1 MKVGFYFDT
10 AGKDGLDCSNI
21 TQGNP
26 GMGGSEYEFLI
37 VSYLLQQRDNGI
49 EPVLFTRS
57 NLITPHK
64 YVIPVGGGNL
74 QILCDLC
81 VENGVGLLVINQGKF
96 DDRIFGKY
104 AGKLSLI
111 LWAHNT
117 MPYSMLTQVSKLPYV
132 KRIVCCGRE
141 MLELFRDHPASLKS
155 TYAYNVFPIREAA
168 WYREKIDFSDNHNV
182 VYMGMLSQG
191 KGFHVLA
198 KAWKKVLRQVPDAQ
212 LYVIGSGKLYD
223 KNAPLGKYGLASPEF
238 EAMFIPSLVDDEGK
252 ILPSV
257 HFLGLLGV
265 EKYEA
270 LGKCKVAVPN
280 PTGNTECLPITTIE
294 MQLMGCNITT
304 IHHPAYLDTVV
315 NRSWLYSRTSQLAQY
330 IIDRLMAPRDCVEE
344 TYRQLRDKF
353 NEETSIR
360 RWEHILTT
368 ADQPMAL
375 EPCSENGYQ
384 MKGLKD
390 CLLHAKMKCP
400 AFCALPTVETT
411 YHLFRHRIP
420 NKIRR
425 ILRLIQ

>member
-1 MKVGFYFDT
+1 MKVGFYFDI

-26 GMGGSEYEFLI
+26 GMGGTEYEFLI

-57 NLITPHK
+57 SLTTPHK
-64 YVIPVGGGNL
+64 HVIPVGGGNL

-81 VENGVGLLVINQGKF
+81 VENGVGLLVINQREF
-96 DDRIFGKY
+96 DDHIFGKY
-104 AGKLSLI
+104 ADKLSLI

-117 MPYSMLTQVSKLPYV
+117 MSYDMLTQVAKLPYV

-141 MLELFRDHPASLKS
+141 MLELFRDHPVSLKS

-182 VYMGMLSQG
+182 VYMGMLGQY

-198 KAWKKVLRQVPDAQ
+198 MAWKEVLKQVPDAQ

-238 EAMFIPSLVDDEGK
+238 EAMFIPHLVDEEGK

-265 EKYEA
+265 EKFEVM
-270 LGKCKVAVPN
+270 GRCKVGVPN
-280 PTGNTECLPITTIE
+280 PTGISECLPITAIE

-315 NRSWLYSRTSQLAQY
+315 NRAWLYNRTSKLAKY
-330 IIDRLMAPRDCVEE
+330 IINRLMAPRDSVED
-344 TYRQLRDKF
+344 THRQLRDKF
-353 NEETSIR
+353 NEDTSIR
-360 RWEHILTT
+360 RWEHILAT
-368 ADQPMAL
+368 ADQPMTL

-390 CLLHAKMKCP
+390 MLLHAKMKCP
-400 AFCALPTVETT
+400 ALCALPTVETT
-411 YHLFRHRIP
+411 YHLLRHRIP

-425 ILRLIQ
+425 ILRLMQ

>member
-1 MKVGFYFDT
+1 M
-10 AGKDGLDCSNI
+10 
-21 TQGNP
+21 
-26 GMGGSEYEFLI
+26 
-37 VSYLLQQRDNGI
+37 R
-49 EPVLFTRS
+49 
-57 NLITPHK
+57 
-64 YVIPVGGGNL
+64 
-74 QILCDLC
+74 
-81 VENGVGLLVINQGKF
+81 LLVINQGKF
-96 DDRIFGKY
+96 DDKIFGKY
-104 AGKLSLI
+104 ADKLSLI

-117 MPYSMLTQVSKLPYV
+117 MPYGMLDQVSKLPYV

-141 MLELFRDHPASLKS
+141 MLELFRDHPVSMKS
-155 TYAYNVFPIREAA
+155 TYAYNVFPMREAT
-168 WYREKIDFSDNHNV
+168 WYREKIDFSNNHNV

-198 KAWKKVLRQVPDAQ
+198 KAWKKVLKQVPDAQ

-223 KNAPLGKYGLASPEF
+223 KNASLGSYGLASPEF
-238 EAMFIPSLVDDEGK
+238 EALFMPWLVDDEGK

-265 EKYEA
+265 EKYDV
-270 LGKCKVAVPN
+270 LGKCKVGVPN

-294 MQLMGCNITT
+294 IQLMGCNITT
-304 IHHPAYLDTVV
+304 IYHPAYLDTVV
-315 NRSWLYSRTSQLAQY
+315 NRDYLYNRTSQLAQY
-330 IIDRLMAPRDCVEE
+330 IINRLMAPRDSVEE

-353 NEETSIR
+353 NEEKTIK

-368 ADQPMAL
+368 ADKPMAL

-390 CLLHAKMKCP
+390 MLLQVKMKCP
-400 AFCALPTVETT
+400 ALCALPSVETT
-411 YHLFRHRIP
+411 YNLFRYRIP